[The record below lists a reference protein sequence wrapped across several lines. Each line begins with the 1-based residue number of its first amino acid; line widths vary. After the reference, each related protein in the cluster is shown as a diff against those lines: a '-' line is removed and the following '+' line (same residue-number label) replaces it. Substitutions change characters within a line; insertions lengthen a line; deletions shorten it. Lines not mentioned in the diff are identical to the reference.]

1 MRRLS
6 TFFRPKLWKKYADI
20 KKICQKASKKCAPI
34 RRTLRRIFLMSAY
47 FFDAGILFWCRGTYM
62 PVSFPQIVG
71 EFFFPENVGV
81 FRVKNT
87 STLDTPTRNDKK
99 RETAPRV
106 NDHFYNTLYTYLS
119 VRVFRFFRFW
129 RRFWARFRGRFSNR
143 FWSRFRPCDYL
154 GYILTCG
161 VH

>member
-1 MRRLS
+1 
-6 TFFRPKLWKKYADI
+6 
-20 KKICQKASKKCAPI
+20 
-34 RRTLRRIFLMSAY
+34 
-47 FFDAGILFWCRGTYM
+47 M

-106 NDHFYNTLYTYLS
+106 NDHFYNTLYLFECSRFSFFSILTPILS
-119 VRVFRFFRFW
+119 PISGSILSPILKPISTL
-129 RRFWARFRGRFSNR
+129 RFRAIVVFEVD
-143 FWSRFRPCDYL
+143 FL
-154 GYILTCG
+154 GYMAFTKITISRQPWVFFLQIKKILDISSLESNDG
-161 VH
+161 YRSLFN